1 MIAKYQEKNTFLFP
15 PNLIPERPAVQVKR
29 GDRVQIRERK
39 DLGKGMVVDLEPDGR
54 LVKCRFYGRDGWWSK
69 FDLIKV

>member
-39 DLGKGMVVDLEPDGR
+39 DLGKGKIGR
-54 LVKCRFYGRDGWWSK
+54 ASCRER
-69 FDLIKV
+69 V